1 MLISYS
7 ASLCRSRT
15 GGMLIEKPPQTHSGR
30 VVHHH
35 VCAETRFSPRWENG
49 DPPNPLKR
57 RSFKGRGGLGCG
69 GARRSGCRVPP
80 ARGETGSE
88 SSVEVFTPSP
98 ALPPQRSGEITARGP
113 AESAGNGLWPDPN
126 QAVRRT
132 GGVGGTRQ
140 PLLPAGVQE
149 RLLSS
154 PCSLKRSCG
163 GRSHWRHYGA

>member
-15 GGMLIEKPPQTHSGR
+15 GGMLIEKPPQTHSGC

-35 VCAETRFSPRWENG
+35 VCAETRFYPRWENG

-69 GARRSGCRVPP
+69 GTRRSGCRVPP
-80 ARGETGSE
+80 ARGERGSE

-113 AESAGNGLWPDPN
+113 AESAGNGLWPDSNLGRP
-126 QAVRRT
+126 QDR
-132 GGVGGTRQ
+132 GGWGVGGGR
-140 PLLPAGVQE
+140 V
-149 RLLSS
+149 
-154 PCSLKRSCG
+154 SLCCPRGCRSDSFHL
-163 GRSHWRHYGA
+163 RVP